1 MKTIIACDIHGI
13 HAELRALCAPL
24 GEALTFLS
32 PWEGEGC
39 PFASEALAH
48 QALIAERGIETY
60 ADRIAECAAG
70 EPVFLIAFSVGAT
83 AAWLHA
89 CSGEAHPESAAVLF
103 YGSRIREHAQR
114 VPKFPVEAIF
124 AEREASFEPAALV
137 AALKRE
143 RVRCAIV
150 PGTAHGF
157 MNPCS
162 VNFVPD
168 LADRWVGEIGKRLD
182 AWSAHQGL

>member
-1 MKTIIACDIHGI
+1 MKTIIACDLHGI

-39 PFASEALAH
+39 PYASEALAH
-48 QALIAERGIETY
+48 QALIAERGIEAY
-60 ADRIAECAAG
+60 ADRIAQCAAG
-70 EPVFLIAFSVGAT
+70 EPVFLVAFSVGAT

-89 CSGEAHPESAAVLF
+89 SSGEAHPGSAAVLF

-114 VPKFPVEAIF
+114 LPKFPVEAIF
-124 AEREASFEPAALV
+124 AEREAAFEPAALV
-137 AALKRE
+137 AALERE

-162 VNFVPD
+162 VNFAAV
-168 LADRWVGEIGKRLD
+168 LAARLLGKVVVARD
-182 AWSAHQGL
+182 AWRAAVR